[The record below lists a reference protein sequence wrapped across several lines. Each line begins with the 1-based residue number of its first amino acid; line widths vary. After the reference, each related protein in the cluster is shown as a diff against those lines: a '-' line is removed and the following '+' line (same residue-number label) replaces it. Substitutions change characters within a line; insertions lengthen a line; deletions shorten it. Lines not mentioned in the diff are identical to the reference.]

1 MIYNDDTYYIG
12 YHKNVRALKAVP
24 ALVFDT
30 IVGLLRD
37 PNNKTGEVA
46 NKTLQDI
53 LGVSKPT
60 IVDAIN
66 KIIEVGYIV
75 RTNGDGRGNKSVYVI
90 TEKGK
95 KNIPFMNKKGSRNFT
110 ERVKEIDYKG
120 KEILPINE
128 ELNKELKE
136 KEETPTPVVM
146 EKEFLEFW
154 DKMLFSPDWD
164 YDKENCARVWD
175 GMPSEWRTKLVAMA
189 QNGLRWRTKEN
200 DKPIF
205 YLRDY
210 RGQDVNMELPF
221 VRNGSAQIDHWQRD
235 GKTICVMMYEGRVA
249 YCLAESRATMESA
262 GAQYLRDF

>member
-1 MIYNDDTYYIG
+1 MIYNEDTYYIG
-12 YHKNVRALKAVP
+12 YHKNVREIGALPAVT
-24 ALVFDT
+24 FDT
-30 IVGLLRD
+30 ICGLLRED
-37 PNNKTGEVA
+37 GIGEIS
-46 NKTLQDI
+46 NSTLCDI
-53 LGVSKPT
+53 LGVTPQGLRK
-60 IVDAIN
+60 IVSRL
-66 KIIEVGYIV
+66 IEADYIKIV
-75 RTNGDGRGNKSVYVI
+75 RGIGRGNTSTYEI

-95 KNIPFMNKKGSRNFT
+95 QCCRLFTNKRETTFPKKGNNVSL
-110 ERVKEIDYKG
+110 KG
-120 KEILPINE
+120 KQSYPIKE
-128 ELNKELKE
+128 ELKKELKE

-175 GMPSEWRTKLVAMA
+175 GMPSEWRTKLVTMA

-249 YCLAESRATMESA
+249 YCLAENRPTMESA